1 MGAGPHGSDWT
12 RPSTGPALAAPYS
25 GGVHLPCTRRHRA
38 SAASA
43 TGGTAIVQPLLAG
56 IVAAITGF
64 SSSFAIVL
72 AGVTAVGATDAQ
84 AASGLLAVCL
94 LQGVLCI
101 ALSVRY
107 RVPLTFAWS
116 TPGAALL
123 AATATSPGGFDRAV
137 GAFLVASALLV
148 LTGLWP
154 ALGRLVSR
162 IPRPLANAMLAGI
175 LFPLVLAP
183 VRAAVDIPSL
193 ALPVILLWL
202 LLTRLLPRWAVPAAI
217 ALAILLLLVTDGAAL
232 SGAAVLPVPQFV
244 APVFEIG
251 AMIGIGLP
259 LYVVTMAGQNIPGIA
274 VLSSFGFDAHSRPAI
289 VSSGALSGVSA
300 VFGGVPLNLAALSA
314 ALTAGP
320 EASQQREKRWIA
332 SVSAGASYLVL
343 GLVAGAASALVSSA
357 SPLLIE
363 AVAGLA
369 LLGVFVA
376 AVQAAVEDAALRLPA
391 AATLLVTAS
400 GTTVAGIGSAF
411 WGLVVGLVLLAWLL
425 PRRPARTP

>member
-1 MGAGPHGSDWT
+1 M
-12 RPSTGPALAAPYS
+12 
-25 GGVHLPCTRRHRA
+25 
-38 SAASA
+38 
-43 TGGTAIVQPLLAG
+43 VQPLLAG
-56 IVAAITGF
+56 IVAALTGF

-72 AGVTAVGATDAQ
+72 AGVVAVGATDRQ
-84 AASGLLAVCL
+84 AASGLLAVCV
-94 LQGVLCI
+94 LQGLLCI
-101 ALSVRY
+101 LLSIRY
-107 RVPLTFAWS
+107 RVPMTFAWS

-123 AATATSPGGFDRAV
+123 AATAALPGGFDRAV
-137 GAFLVASALLV
+137 GAFLVASLLLV
-148 LTGLWP
+148 VTGLWP

-162 IPRPLANAMLAGI
+162 IPRPLANGMLAGI

-183 VRAAVDIPSL
+183 VRAAVEIPAL
-193 ALPVILLWL
+193 ALPVILVWL
-202 LLTRLLPRWAVPAAI
+202 VLVRLLPRWAVPAAI
-217 ALAILLLLVTDGAAL
+217 GLAIVLLLVTDGAAL
-232 SGAAVLPVPQFV
+232 AGAPLLPSPEFV

-251 AMIGIGLP
+251 AIVGIGLP

-274 VLSSFGFDAHSRPAI
+274 VLSSFGFAPHSRPAI
-289 VSSGALSGVSA
+289 VSSGALSGVAA
-300 VFGGVPLNLAALSA
+300 VFGGVPINLAALSA

-320 EASQQREKRWIA
+320 EASPLPERRWIA

-343 GLVAGAASALVSSA
+343 GVVAGAATALVSSA

-376 AVQAAVEDAALRLPA
+376 AVQAAVDEPRLRLPA

-411 WGLVVGLVLLAWLL
+411 WGLVVGLVLLAWLV
-425 PRRPARTP
+425 PRRSAA

>member
-1 MGAGPHGSDWT
+1 M
-12 RPSTGPALAAPYS
+12 
-25 GGVHLPCTRRHRA
+25 
-38 SAASA
+38 
-43 TGGTAIVQPLLAG
+43 LAG
-56 IVAAITGF
+56 IVAALTGF

-72 AGVTAVGATDAQ
+72 AGVVAVGATDRQ
-84 AASGLLAVCL
+84 AASGLLAVCV
-94 LQGVLCI
+94 LQGLLCI
-101 ALSVRY
+101 LLSIRY
-107 RVPLTFAWS
+107 RVPMTFAWS

-123 AATATSPGGFDRAV
+123 AATAALPGGFDRAV
-137 GAFLVASALLV
+137 GAFLVASLLLV
-148 LTGLWP
+148 VTGLWP

-162 IPRPLANAMLAGI
+162 IPRPLANGMLAGI

-183 VRAAVDIPSL
+183 VRAAVEIPAL
-193 ALPVILLWL
+193 ALPVILVWL
-202 LLTRLLPRWAVPAAI
+202 VLVRLLPRWAVPAAI
-217 ALAILLLLVTDGAAL
+217 GLAIVLLLVTDGAAL
-232 SGAAVLPVPQFV
+232 AGAPLLPSPEFV

-251 AMIGIGLP
+251 AIVGIGLP

-274 VLSSFGFDAHSRPAI
+274 VLSSFGFAPHSRPAI
-289 VSSGALSGVSA
+289 VSSGALSGVAA
-300 VFGGVPLNLAALSA
+300 VFGGVPINLAALSA

-320 EASQQREKRWIA
+320 EASPLPERRWIA

-343 GLVAGAASALVSSA
+343 GLVAGAATALVSSA

-376 AVQAAVEDAALRLPA
+376 AVQAAVDEPRLRLPA

-411 WGLVVGLVLLAWLL
+411 WGLVVGLVVLAWLV
-425 PRRPARTP
+425 PRRSAA

>member
-1 MGAGPHGSDWT
+1 M
-12 RPSTGPALAAPYS
+12 
-25 GGVHLPCTRRHRA
+25 
-38 SAASA
+38 
-43 TGGTAIVQPLLAG
+43 VQPLLAG
-56 IVAAITGF
+56 IVAALTGF

-72 AGVTAVGATDAQ
+72 AGVVAVGATDRQ
-84 AASGLLAVCL
+84 AASGLLAVCV
-94 LQGVLCI
+94 LQGLLCI
-101 ALSVRY
+101 LLSIRY
-107 RVPLTFAWS
+107 RVPMTFAWS

-123 AATATSPGGFDRAV
+123 AATAALPGGFDRAV
-137 GAFLVASALLV
+137 GAFLVASLLLV
-148 LTGLWP
+148 VTGLWP

-162 IPRPLANAMLAGI
+162 IPRPLANGMLAGI

-183 VRAAVDIPSL
+183 VRAAVEIPAL
-193 ALPVILLWL
+193 ALPVILVWL
-202 LLTRLLPRWAVPAAI
+202 VLVRLLPRWAVPAAI
-217 ALAILLLLVTDGAAL
+217 GLAIVLLLVTDGAAL
-232 SGAAVLPVPQFV
+232 AGAPLLPSPEFV

-251 AMIGIGLP
+251 AIVGIGLP

-274 VLSSFGFDAHSRPAI
+274 VLSSFGFAPHSRPAI
-289 VSSGALSGVSA
+289 VSSGALSGVAA
-300 VFGGVPLNLAALSA
+300 VFGGVPINLAALSA

-320 EASQQREKRWIA
+320 EASPLPERRWIA

-343 GLVAGAASALVSSA
+343 GLVAGAATALVSSA

-376 AVQAAVEDAALRLPA
+376 AVQAAVDEPRLRLPA

-411 WGLVVGLVLLAWLL
+411 WGLVVGLVVLAWLV
-425 PRRPARTP
+425 PRRSAA

>member
-1 MGAGPHGSDWT
+1 M
-12 RPSTGPALAAPYS
+12 
-25 GGVHLPCTRRHRA
+25 
-38 SAASA
+38 
-43 TGGTAIVQPLLAG
+43 VQPLLAG
-56 IVAAITGF
+56 IVAALTGF

-72 AGVTAVGATDAQ
+72 AGVVAVGATDRQ
-84 AASGLLAVCL
+84 AASGLLAVCV
-94 LQGVLCI
+94 LQGLLCI
-101 ALSVRY
+101 LLSIRY
-107 RVPLTFAWS
+107 RVPMTFAWS

-123 AATATSPGGFDRAV
+123 AATAALPGGFDRAV
-137 GAFLVASALLV
+137 GAFLVASLLLV
-148 LTGLWP
+148 ITGLWP

-162 IPRPLANAMLAGI
+162 IPRPLANGMLAGI

-183 VRAAVDIPSL
+183 VRAAVEIPAL
-193 ALPVILLWL
+193 ALPVILVWL
-202 LLTRLLPRWAVPAAI
+202 VLVRLLPRWAVPAAI
-217 ALAILLLLVTDGAAL
+217 GLAIVLLLVTDGAAL
-232 SGAAVLPVPQFV
+232 AGAPLLPAPEFV

-251 AMIGIGLP
+251 AIVGIGLP

-274 VLSSFGFDAHSRPAI
+274 VLSSFGFAPHSRPAI
-289 VSSGALSGVSA
+289 VSSGALSGVAA
-300 VFGGVPLNLAALSA
+300 VFGGVPINLAALSA

-320 EASQQREKRWIA
+320 EASPLPERRWIA

-343 GLVAGAASALVSSA
+343 GLVAGAATALVSSA

-376 AVQAAVEDAALRLPA
+376 AVQAAVDEPRLRLPA

-411 WGLVVGLVLLAWLL
+411 WGLVVGLVVLAWLV
-425 PRRPARTP
+425 PRRSAA

>member
-1 MGAGPHGSDWT
+1 MRPPAQRSAG
-12 RPSTGPALAAPYS
+12 
-25 GGVHLPCTRRHRA
+25 
-38 SAASA
+38 SA
-43 TGGTAIVQPLLAG
+43 TGGTVIVQPLLAG
-56 IVAAITGF
+56 IVAALTGF

-72 AGVTAVGATDAQ
+72 AGVVAVGATDAQ
-84 AASGLLAVCL
+84 AASGLLAVCV

-107 RVPLTFAWS
+107 RVPMTFAWS

-123 AATATSPGGFDRAV
+123 AATATLPGGFDRAV
-137 GAFLVASALLV
+137 GAFLVASALIV
-148 LTGLWP
+148 VTGLWP
-154 ALGRLVSR
+154 ALGRLVAR

-183 VRAAVDIPSL
+183 VRAAVEIPLL
-193 ALPVILLWL
+193 ALPVIALWL
-202 LLTRLLPRWAVPAAI
+202 ILLRLLPRWAVPAAI
-217 ALAILLLLVTDGAAL
+217 ALAIVLLLVTDGAAL
-232 SGAAVLPVPQFV
+232 AGAPLLPVPEFV

-251 AMIGIGLP
+251 AIVGIGLP

-274 VLSSFGFDAHSRPAI
+274 VLSSFGFEAHSRPAI
-289 VSSGALSGVSA
+289 VSSGLASGVSA
-300 VFGGVPLNLAALSA
+300 VFGGVPVNYAALSA

-320 EASQQREKRWIA
+320 EASPQPERRWIA

-343 GLVAGAASALVSSA
+343 GAVAGAAAALVSSA

-369 LLGVFVA
+369 LLGVFVSS
-376 AVQAAVEDAALRLPA
+376 VQAAVEDARLRLPA

-400 GTTVAGIGSAF
+400 GIAVAGIGSAF
-411 WGLVVGLVLLAWLL
+411 WGLVVGLVVLAWLH
-425 PRRPARTP
+425 PRRVARHS

>member
-1 MGAGPHGSDWT
+1 M
-12 RPSTGPALAAPYS
+12 
-25 GGVHLPCTRRHRA
+25 
-38 SAASA
+38 
-43 TGGTAIVQPLLAG
+43 LAG
-56 IVAAITGF
+56 IVAALTGF

-72 AGVTAVGATDAQ
+72 AGVVAVGATDRQ
-84 AASGLLAVCL
+84 AASGLLAVCV
-94 LQGVLCI
+94 LQGLLCI
-101 ALSVRY
+101 LLSIRY
-107 RVPLTFAWS
+107 RVPMTFAWS

-123 AATATSPGGFDRAV
+123 AATAALPGGFDRAV
-137 GAFLVASALLV
+137 GAFLVASLLLV
-148 LTGLWP
+148 VTGLWP

-162 IPRPLANAMLAGI
+162 IPRPLANGMLAGI

-183 VRAAVDIPSL
+183 VRAAVEIPAL
-193 ALPVILLWL
+193 ALPVILVWL
-202 LLTRLLPRWAVPAAI
+202 VLVRLLPRWAVPAAI
-217 ALAILLLLVTDGAAL
+217 GLAIVLLLVTDGAAL
-232 SGAAVLPVPQFV
+232 AGAPLLPSPEFV

-251 AMIGIGLP
+251 AIVGIGLP

-274 VLSSFGFDAHSRPAI
+274 VLSSFGFAPHSRPAI
-289 VSSGALSGVSA
+289 VSSGALSGVAA
-300 VFGGVPLNLAALSA
+300 VFGGVPINLAALSA

-320 EASQQREKRWIA
+320 EASPLPERRWIA

-343 GLVAGAASALVSSA
+343 GVVAGAATALVSSA

-376 AVQAAVEDAALRLPA
+376 AVQAAVDEPRLRLPA

-411 WGLVVGLVLLAWLL
+411 WGLVVGLVLLAWLV
-425 PRRPARTP
+425 PRRSAA

>member
-1 MGAGPHGSDWT
+1 MPGGPRLPADTPGGS
-12 RPSTGPALAAPYS
+12 
-25 GGVHLPCTRRHRA
+25 
-38 SAASA
+38 
-43 TGGTAIVQPLLAG
+43 AIVQPLLAG
-56 IVAAITGF
+56 IVAALTGF

-72 AGVTAVGATDAQ
+72 AGVVAVGATDAQ
-84 AASGLLAVCL
+84 AASGLLAVCV

-101 ALSVRY
+101 ALSVHY
-107 RVPLTFAWS
+107 RVPMTFAWS

-123 AATATSPGGFDRAV
+123 AATATLPGGFDRAV

-148 LTGLWP
+148 VTGLWP
-154 ALGRLVSR
+154 ALGSLVAR

-183 VRAAVDIPSL
+183 VRAAVEIPAL

-202 LLTRLLPRWAVPAAI
+202 LLLRLLPRWAVPTAI
-217 ALAILLLLVTDGAAL
+217 ALAIVLLVVADGAAL
-232 SGAAVLPVPQFV
+232 AGAPLLPVPQFV

-251 AMIGIGLP
+251 AMVGIGLP
-259 LYVVTMAGQNIPGIA
+259 LYVVTMAGQNIPGMA
-274 VLSSFGFDAHSRPAI
+274 VLSSFGYAAHSRPAI
-289 VSSGALSGVSA
+289 VATGALSGVSA
-300 VFGGVPLNLAALSA
+300 VFGGVPINYAALSA

-320 EASQQREKRWIA
+320 EASPHPEQRWIA

-343 GLVAGAASALVSSA
+343 GVFAGAAAALVSSA

-376 AVQAAVEDAALRLPA
+376 AVQSAVEDLRLRLPA

-400 GTTVAGIGSAF
+400 GTTIAGIGSAF
-411 WGLVVGLVLLAWLL
+411 WGLVVGLVLLAWLV
-425 PRRPARTP
+425 PRRH

>member
-1 MGAGPHGSDWT
+1 M
-12 RPSTGPALAAPYS
+12 
-25 GGVHLPCTRRHRA
+25 
-38 SAASA
+38 
-43 TGGTAIVQPLLAG
+43 VQPLLAG
-56 IVAAITGF
+56 IVAALTGF

-72 AGVTAVGATDAQ
+72 AGVVAVGATDEQ
-84 AASGLLAVCL
+84 AASGLLAVCV

-101 ALSVRY
+101 VLSVRY

-123 AATATSPGGFDRAV
+123 AATATLPGGFDRAV

-148 LTGLWP
+148 VTGLWP
-154 ALGRLVSR
+154 ALGRLVAR
-162 IPRPLANAMLAGI
+162 IPRPIANAMLAGI

-183 VRAAVDIPSL
+183 VTAAVEIPML

-202 LLTRLLPRWAVPAAI
+202 ILLRLLPRWAVPAAI
-217 ALAILLLLVTDGAAL
+217 ALAVVLLLVTDGAAL
-232 SGAAVLPVPQFV
+232 AGAPLLPTLQFV
-244 APVFEIG
+244 PPVFEFG
-251 AMIGIGLP
+251 AVVGIGLP

-274 VLSSFGFDAHSRPAI
+274 VLSSFGYESHSRPAI
-289 VSSGALSGVSA
+289 VSSGAFSGVAA
-300 VFGGVPLNLAALSA
+300 VFGGVPVNLAALSA

-320 EASQQREKRWIA
+320 EASPLRERRWIA

-343 GLVAGAASALVSSA
+343 GGVAGAATALVSSA

-369 LLGVFVA
+369 LLGVFVS
-376 AVQAAVEDAALRLPA
+376 AVQAAVEDVRLRLPA

-400 GTTVAGIGSAF
+400 GTSIAGIGSAF

-425 PRRPARTP
+425 PRRAARV

>member
-1 MGAGPHGSDWT
+1 MRPVASVPVDPPGGS
-12 RPSTGPALAAPYS
+12 
-25 GGVHLPCTRRHRA
+25 
-38 SAASA
+38 
-43 TGGTAIVQPLLAG
+43 AIVQPLLAG
-56 IVAAITGF
+56 IVAALTGF

-72 AGVTAVGATDAQ
+72 AGVVAVGATDAQ
-84 AASGLLAVCL
+84 AASGLLAVCV

-101 ALSVRY
+101 ALSIRY
-107 RVPLTFAWS
+107 RVPMTFAWS

-123 AATATSPGGFDRAV
+123 AATATLPGGFDRAV

-148 LTGLWP
+148 VTGLWP
-154 ALGRLVSR
+154 ALGRLVAR

-183 VRAAVDIPSL
+183 VRAAVEIPAL

-202 LLTRLLPRWAVPAAI
+202 LLLRLLPRWAVPAAI
-217 ALAILLLLVTDGAAL
+217 ALAIVLLIVTDGAAL
-232 SGAAVLPVPQFV
+232 AGAPLLPVPQFV

-251 AMIGIGLP
+251 AMVGIGLP

-274 VLSSFGFDAHSRPAI
+274 VLSSFGYAAHSRPGI
-289 VSSGALSGVSA
+289 VSTGALSGISA
-300 VFGGVPLNLAALSA
+300 VFGGVPINYAALSA

-320 EASQQREKRWIA
+320 EASPRPEQRWVA

-343 GLVAGAASALVSSA
+343 GVFAGAAAALVSSA

-369 LLGVFVA
+369 LLGVFVS
-376 AVQAAVEDAALRLPA
+376 AVQAAVEDARLRLPA

-400 GTTVAGIGSAF
+400 GTTIAGIGSAF
-411 WGLVVGLVLLAWLL
+411 WGLVVGLVLLAWLV
-425 PRRPARTP
+425 PRRR